1 MYAHRISR
9 TAAGERRG
17 TALIGLLFLAM
28 SLSGLVLLSTAMS
41 WNESEDSRSGF
52 EALRAEYLAEAG
64 VERGLVELQGA
75 IGKTATHD
83 PFFGINNMLAG
94 GPFTVRSAEPVTR
107 GGSQVG
113 AYSVRLS
120 MVEFDA
126 NSITVDIESTGY
138 LPDAPENLPAGR
150 QLDAWSSVSTRVRF
164 TLEPSKVFDY
174 AYFINNWGWLYGSTI
189 HCNGNARSNGQ
200 FDVAGYSPWIR
211 GQPVY
216 DDVDWDGVNASL
228 SGYQDDNQD
237 GLTDGN
243 DGGVSS
249 GWDIVGAQNVRG
261 VGGNAANQHDFDE
274 QVEMPN
280 LSDMHIYESRAL
292 SEGNSISING
302 SVVCDGVAGDSPG
315 ETGNLYLHGTAANPI
330 VLDGSVVVRGDL
342 IISGV
347 VTGQGAIYTSGNVYV
362 PESVE
367 YLNPPTTPRPA
378 DNQQSTTE
386 AWLTDNWDADFLG
399 LFSGE
404 HVVIGDHTHSTWR
417 NNVGRWMSSGLNGSA
432 EDAGEDGIPN
442 TRSGRDG
449 VNGTGDDDVLE
460 GDGVFTVEHYSQD
473 DADNGLIP
481 PGLAVGDVIPGSG
494 EDIDGDGHYDPRT
507 TLADIDLSDP
517 LDTAHWNGNMPA
529 AGIANYRDIAS
540 LYATELDA
548 VFYTNHSFS
557 WTVLGGT
564 TARINGALI
573 SRNENII
580 YGTPS
585 IEMNY
590 DARMLGGNSG
600 IGGKLLPKTVSPPE
614 ILRWMILD
622 TDPNHVVAAE
632 PEV

>member
-1 MYAHRISR
+1 MCTLRTSR
-9 TAAGERRG
+9 PVAADRRG
-17 TALIGLLFLAM
+17 TALVGLLFLAM

-41 WNESEDSRSGF
+41 WNESQDSRSGF
-52 EALRAEYLAEAG
+52 EEMRVDYIAEAG
-64 VERGLVELQGA
+64 VERGLAELQEA

-83 PFFGINNMLAG
+83 PFLGVTNLLAG
-94 GPFTVRSAEPVTR
+94 GPFTVRSAEAVTR
-107 GGSQVG
+107 AGAQVG
-113 AYSVRLS
+113 AYSVRVSL
-120 MVEFDA
+120 VEFDA
-126 NSITVDIESTGY
+126 DSLVVDIESTGY
-138 LPDAPENLPAGR
+138 LPDAPENLPPGAR
-150 QLDAWSSVSTRVRF
+150 LDAWSSISTRVQF

-216 DDVDWDGVNASL
+216 DSVEFDGTNATL

-237 GLTDGN
+237 GLADGN
-243 DGGVSS
+243 DGGVFS
-249 GWDIVGAQNVRG
+249 GWDIVDAGNIRG
-261 VGGNAANQHDFDE
+261 VGGDADNQHDFDG

-280 LSDMHIYESRAL
+280 LSDMQIYEERAL
-292 SEGNSISING
+292 AEGNNISING
-302 SVVCDGVAGDSPG
+302 TVVCDGVAGDTAG
-315 ETGNLYLHGTAANPI
+315 ETGNLYLQGTVDDPV

-378 DNQQSTTE
+378 DNQQATTE
-386 AWLTDNWDADFLG
+386 AWLADNWDADFMG

-404 HVVIGDHTHSTWR
+404 NIVVGDHTNSTWR
-417 NNVGRWMSSGLNGSA
+417 YNVGRWMSSSLNESA

-442 TRSGRDG
+442 THDGLDG
-449 VNGTGDDDVLE
+449 VSGTADDDVLE
-460 GDGVFTVEHYSQD
+460 GDGVYTVEHYSQS

-481 PGLAVGDVIPGSG
+481 PGLNVGDVIPGSG
-494 EDIDGDGHYDPRT
+494 EDIDGDGQYDGRT

-517 LDTAHWNGNMPA
+517 LDTTHWDGNVPA
-529 AGIANYRDIAS
+529 AGISNYSDIAS

-557 WTVLGGT
+557 WTVLGGQ

-600 IGGKLLPKTVSPPE
+600 LGGNLLPKTVSPPE
-614 ILRWMILD
+614 FLRWMILD
-622 TDPNHVVAAE
+622 TDPNHVVAVE